1 MRIAVF
7 TDTFLPQVNGVV
19 RSTVTLVN
27 GLVGHGHEAAVF
39 TMQVSKVY
47 PRAVSF
53 DDLDPRV
60 RVHAFPSLQ
69 VPGFKDIQARIP
81 TVVQPLKAA
90 RRFHPDVIH
99 LQTIFTM
106 GWEAVCIARLLG
118 CPLVGTHH
126 GFLAEYLNNFGLD
139 FGLARAVLKRYL
151 AWYYNRCT
159 AVVTPAR
166 ALRDELLEYGL
177 NRPAHVISNPVDL
190 ARFSLSEPKKDLQ
203 QRYGITRPT
212 VVHMGRLVKQKSV
225 DVLLHAFALLR
236 GSGIEA
242 HLLVLGDGRERAGLE
257 ALACRLGIG
266 DDVVWGG
273 MLHGLAL
280 IERLATGDVFVSAS
294 KTEVQPLVFLEA
306 MALGIPTIGVR
317 AGGVPEC
324 VRHRHNGLVVP
335 PDDPAAF
342 AEAMRALILDPA
354 LRREYGLRARDSAR
368 QFEAG
373 PVVRE
378 MEGLYRSLTG
388 SLPANAEERA

>member
-19 RSTVTLVN
+19 RSTVTMLN

-39 TMQVSKVY
+39 TMQVGKVY
-47 PRAVSF
+47 PREVSF

-60 RVHAFPSLQ
+60 RVHTFPSLQ

-90 RRFHPDVIH
+90 RRFRPDVIH

-106 GWEAVCIARLLG
+106 GWEAVCIARLLR
-118 CPLVGTHH
+118 CPLVGSHH

-159 AVVTPAR
+159 AVVTPAQ

-177 NRPAHVISNPVDL
+177 KRPAHVISNPVDL
-190 ARFSLSEPKKDLQ
+190 HRFSLSEPKEALQ

-212 VVHMGRLVKQKSV
+212 VVHMGRLVKQKGV
-225 DVLLHAFALLR
+225 DVLLHAFARLR
-236 GSGIEA
+236 RAGIEA
-242 HLLVLGDGRERAGLE
+242 DLLMLGDGRERAGLE
-257 ALACRLGIG
+257 ALVCRLGIG
-266 DDVVWGG
+266 DDVAWAG
-273 MLHGLAL
+273 MLRGRAL
-280 IERLATGDVFVSAS
+280 IERLATGDIFVSAS

-306 MALGIPTIGVR
+306 MAMGIPAIGVQ

-324 VRHRHNGLVVP
+324 VRHGHNGLVVA
-335 PDDPAAF
+335 PDDPAAL
-342 AEAMRALILDPA
+342 ADAMRALILDPA
-354 LRREYGLRARDSAR
+354 LRREYGSRARDAAQR
-368 QFEAG
+368 CEAG
-373 PVVRE
+373 AVVRE
-378 MEGLYRSLTG
+378 MEELYRSLCG
-388 SLPANAEERA
+388 LSYVAETVT